1 MGERNDDL
9 AYQTLDKIREDP
21 DSWDQLF
28 YFCGSTACYAGWALY
43 LDAANHGRKLNPME
57 IADPAVDAAEL
68 LGWSNSDAA
77 TVFQSATG
85 DFAELERLVKNVLN
99 GEVQECDRRVPN
111 GTGWLHF
118 NR

>member
-1 MGERNDDL
+1 MRLGDRARDVEPEAR
-9 AYQTLDKIREDP
+9 AR
-21 DSWDQLF
+21 
-28 YFCGSTACYAGWALY
+28 
-43 LDAANHGRKLNPME
+43 HRVR
-57 IADPAVDAAEL
+57 AVDAAEL

-85 DFAELERLVKNVLN
+85 DFAELERLVKNVLK